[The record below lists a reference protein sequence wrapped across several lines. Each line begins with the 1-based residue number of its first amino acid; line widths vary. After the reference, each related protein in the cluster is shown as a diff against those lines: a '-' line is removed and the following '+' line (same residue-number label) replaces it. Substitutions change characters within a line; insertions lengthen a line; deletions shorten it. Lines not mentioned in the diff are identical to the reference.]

1 MRLRAAVVDSTAQHS
16 PERCHTV
23 CRAGLEIPRGRKAPQ
38 LLRPPLSS
46 SGLPRGAQVGPAVC
60 PPAPSEHKGGLTA
73 QLCVQAA
80 VVAPLVGSSPRA
92 ALTKCLQ
99 LGLRETACTKPPS
112 GAARTPRRPPVSA
125 PSVTWPSSL
134 CVSLCLTSPSPFSY
148 KETLVGFS
156 AHPKSR
162 MMSSRDP

>member
-23 CRAGLEIPRGRKAPQ
+23 CRAGLEIPRGRRAPQ

-46 SGLPRGAQVGPAVC
+46 SGLRRGAQVGPAVC

-99 LGLRETACTKPPS
+99 LGLRETASTKPPS
-112 GAARTPRRPPVSA
+112 GPWGCAHSSA
-125 PSVTWPSSL
+125 PSSL
-134 CVSLCLTSPSPFSY
+134 CPQRHVAFIPVCVSVSHISLSFLLQGDT
-148 KETLVGFS
+148 
-156 AHPKSR
+156 R
-162 MMSSRDP
+162 WI